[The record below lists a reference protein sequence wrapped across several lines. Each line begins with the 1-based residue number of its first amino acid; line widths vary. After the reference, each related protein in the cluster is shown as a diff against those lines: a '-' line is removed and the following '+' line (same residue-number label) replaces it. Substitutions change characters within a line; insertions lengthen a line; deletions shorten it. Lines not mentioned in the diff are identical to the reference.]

1 MNTAEGR
8 QTNQVV
14 LDLNEKLMGEDDIM
28 AILPYV
34 APPKEPLLSPSQ
46 PLLLFGTEI
55 LTSNVWQWVF
65 IHQDSPLQNSMSVW
79 RLGNEVVRDVGKKSY
94 NHQVEPTLS
103 LGSDPFN
110 LDPFIFGTGNLDR
123 KNFKQRLGRNK
134 GNMMV
139 NHSKFVLPELGKRMD
154 REGILLEDPMPQRNV
169 LLQA

>member
-1 MNTAEGR
+1 MNAAEER

-65 IHQDSPLQNSMSVW
+65 IHQDSPPQNSMSVW
-79 RLGNEVVRDVGKKSY
+79 RLGNE
-94 NHQVEPTLS
+94 
-103 LGSDPFN
+103 
-110 LDPFIFGTGNLDR
+110 
-123 KNFKQRLGRNK
+123 
-134 GNMMV
+134 
-139 NHSKFVLPELGKRMD
+139 
-154 REGILLEDPMPQRNV
+154 
-169 LLQA
+169 